1 MNVAEPFIRRPVA
14 TTLIVVSILIF
25 GIMGYRLL
33 PVSDLPL
40 VDFPTIQVNASLPG
54 ASPET
59 MAASVATPLEKQ
71 FSTIA
76 GVTSISSSNTQG
88 NTSITLQFDLSRSI
102 DAAAQD
108 VQSMIA
114 RAQRQLPPGMPSP
127 PSYQKVNPADS
138 PVLFLTLSSP
148 TLPLSQL
155 DRYAQNLLA
164 QRLSMVTGVAQV
176 NVFGSAKFAVR
187 VDTDPQQLASRMIG
201 IDQVAQ
207 AIASANVNRPTG
219 TLYGP
224 DRNYVID
231 TSGQLLKADEY
242 ESIVVAYRNGSPVR
256 LNEVAHVYAGVEN
269 ERSAGWYNG
278 ARTIYLA
285 VQRQPGTNT
294 VEVVDRIKALLPT
307 LEQQLPA
314 SVQLNIRSD
323 RSVPIRESV
332 DDVKFTLVLTVCL
345 VVLVIFLFLR
355 NVSATIIPS
364 LALPFS
370 IVGTFAVMAALGYSI
385 DNLSLMALTLSVGF
399 VVDDAIVMLENIVRH
414 MEMGKPRLQAALD
427 ASKEIA
433 FTIVSMT
440 LSLTAVFI
448 PVLFMGGVVGRLMH
462 EFAVTIAAAILV
474 SGLVSLT
481 LTPMLA
487 SRFLK
492 APHEIRHG
500 RLYKAMDRMFD
511 AWLSGYSWT
520 LRQTIRF
527 KSVTMLVS
535 ALLLV
540 GTVYLFTI
548 IPMGFIPTVDTGQLS
563 GQIETAQGLGF
574 DATVAKIK
582 DVMNVLRDDPNV
594 AGYTANVFGSG
605 GRLNV
610 DLKPRDERTLTADQ
624 IIEELR
630 PKLAR
635 IPGIRVFLTNPPA
648 IRIGGMMT
656 RSQYQY
662 TLQDP
667 DTEELYRVAP
677 RLEAAL
683 RGIDGI
689 VDVTSDLQIRN
700 PQIAV
705 DMNRDQIAALGLTV
719 DQVELALMSSY
730 GSRQISQIFAADDQ
744 YQVIL
749 QVDPKYQRDPAALSM
764 LYVQASGGRLVPLS
778 SVVTTRQTVG
788 PLSVNHT
795 GQSPSVTLSFNL
807 LPGIA
812 LGDAVARV
820 QAAARETLPATV
832 IGSFQGTAQAFQD
845 SMTGLGWVLALAIF
859 VIYVVL
865 GILYES
871 FIHPITILSGLPSAG
886 FGALLTLLIFRQ
898 DLNIYAFVGV
908 IMLVGLV
915 KKNGIMMIDFAIEAR
930 NREGLEASEAIY
942 QACRVR
948 FRPIMMTTM
957 AALMGTLPIALGV
970 GAGSEARR
978 PLGLAVVGGLIV
990 SQTLTLYV
998 TPVFYVYMEH
1008 FQEWLATAP
1017 HRRRVPAARHRAPG
1031 SRPPNAPRQDPE
1043 FGPTSSCTRR
1053 ATRTLRRR
1061 SGRS

>member
-14 TTLIVVSILIF
+14 TTLLVLSILIF

-33 PVSDLPL
+33 PVNDLPTI
-40 VDFPTIQVNASLPG
+40 DFPTIQVNAGLPG

-76 GVTSISSSNTQG
+76 GVSSISSSNTQG
-88 NTSITLQFDLSRSI
+88 STSITLQFDLSRSI

-127 PSYQKVNPADS
+127 PSFQKVNPADS

-155 DRYAQNLLA
+155 DRFAQNLLA
-164 QRLSMVTGVAQV
+164 QRLSMITGVAQV
-176 NVFGSAKFAVR
+176 SVYGSQKFAVR
-187 VDTDPQQLASRMIG
+187 VDVDPMQLASRMIG
-201 IDQVAQ
+201 IDQVAG
-207 AIASANVNRPTG
+207 AIDAANVNQPTG
-219 TLYGP
+219 TLFGP
-224 DRNYVID
+224 DRNFVIQ
-231 TSGQLLKADEY
+231 TSGQLMEAEQYKG
-242 ESIVVAYRNGSPVR
+242 IVIAWRKGSAVR
-256 LNEVAHVYAGVEN
+256 LGDVAHVYGGVEN
-269 ERSAGWYNG
+269 ERNAGWYNG

-294 VEVVDRIKALLPT
+294 VEVVDRIKAVLPQ
-307 LEQQLPA
+307 LKGQLPA
-314 SVQLNIRSD
+314 SVDLQVRSD
-323 RSVPIRESV
+323 RSIPIRDSV
-332 DDVKFTLVLTVCL
+332 NDVKFTLQLTVVL

-355 NVSATIIPS
+355 NVSATVIPS

-370 IVGTFAVMAALGYSI
+370 IVGTFAVMYVFGYSL

-414 MEMGKPRLQAALD
+414 MEMGKGRLQAALD
-427 ASKEIA
+427 GSKEIA

-440 LSLTAVFI
+440 LSLAAVFI

-462 EFAVTIAAAILV
+462 EFAVTIGAAILV

-481 LTPMLA
+481 LTPMLC

-492 APHEIRHG
+492 APHAVRHG
-500 RLYKAMDRMFD
+500 WSYNVMERMFE
-511 AWLSGYSWT
+511 AWLRGYSWS

-527 KSVTMLVS
+527 KGATMAVS
-535 ALLLV
+535 GLLLA

-548 IPMGFIPTVDTGQLS
+548 IPMGFIPSVDTGQLS
-563 GQIETAQGLGF
+563 GQVETLQGLGF
-574 DATVAKIK
+574 DATVARVK
-582 DVMNVLRDDPNV
+582 DVMNVLAHDENV

-610 DLKPRDERTLTADQ
+610 DLRPREARSLTADQ
-624 IIEELR
+624 VIESLR

-635 IPGIRVFLTNPPA
+635 IPGIRVFLVNPPS

-656 RSQYQY
+656 RSQYQF

-667 DTEELYRVAP
+667 DTDELYRSAAGF
-677 RLEAAL
+677 ETAL
-683 RGIDGI
+683 RSVEGIE
-689 VDVTSDLQIRN
+689 DVTSDLQLRN
-700 PQIAV
+700 PQLDV
-705 DMNRDQIAALGLTV
+705 DLDRDQIAALGLTV
-719 DQVELALMSSY
+719 DQVETALTSSY
-730 GSRQISQIFAADDQ
+730 GTRQVSQIFAPEDQ

-749 QVDPKYQRDPAALSM
+749 QVAPRFQRDPAALSL
-764 LYVQASGGRLVPLS
+764 LYLTSPTGTLVPLS
-778 SVVTTRQTVG
+778 AVVRTRQTVG

-795 GQSPSVTLSFNL
+795 GQLPSVTLSFNL
-807 LPGIA
+807 KPGVA
-812 LGDAVARV
+812 LGDAVTRV
-820 QAAARETLPATV
+820 QGLARDTLPAT
-832 IGSFQGTAQAFQD
+832 ISGSFQGTAQAFQD

-871 FIHPITILSGLPSAG
+871 FIHPLTILSGLPAAG
-886 FGALLTLLIFRQ
+886 FGALLTLILFRH

-930 NREGLEASEAIY
+930 RRGSLSASEAIY
-942 QACRVR
+942 EACRVR

-957 AALMGTLPIALGV
+957 AAMMGTLPIAFGW

-978 PLGLAVVGGLIV
+978 PLGLSVVGGLIV

-998 TPVFYVYMEH
+998 TPIFYIYMEQV
-1008 FQEWLATAP
+1008 QEWLA
-1017 HRRRVPAARHRAPG
+1017 RRKGAKTPELESAAV
-1031 SRPPNAPRQDPE
+1031 E
-1043 FGPTSSCTRR
+1043 
-1053 ATRTLRRR
+1053 
-1061 SGRS
+1061 

>member
-1 MNVAEPFIRRPVA
+1 MNLAEPFIRRPVA
-14 TTLIVVSILIF
+14 TTLLVVSILIF
-25 GIMGYRLL
+25 GAMGYRLL
-33 PVSDLPL
+33 PVNDLPT

-76 GVTSISSSNTQG
+76 GVSSINSSNSQG
-88 NTSITLQFDLSRSI
+88 STSITLQFDLSRSI

-127 PSYQKVNPADS
+127 PSFQKVNPADS
-138 PVLFLTLSSP
+138 PVLYLTLSSP
-148 TLPLSQL
+148 TLPLAQL

-176 NVFGSAKFAVR
+176 NVFGSQKFAVR
-187 VDTDPQQLASRMIG
+187 VDVDPMQLASRQIG

-207 AIASANVNRPTG
+207 AISSSNVNRPTG

-224 DRNYVID
+224 DRNYVIQA
-231 TSGQLLKADEY
+231 SGQLLDAGAYK
-242 ESIVVAYRNGSPVR
+242 SIVVAWRNGSPVR
-256 LNEVAHVYAGVEN
+256 LNEIANVYAGVEN
-269 ERSAGWYNG
+269 ERNAGWYNG

-294 VEVVDRIKALLPT
+294 VEVVDRIKELLPQ

-314 SVQLNIRSD
+314 SVQLRVRSD
-323 RSVPIRESV
+323 RAVPIRESV
-332 DDVKFTLVLTVCL
+332 DDVKFTLLLTVCL

-355 NVSATIIPS
+355 NISATIIPS

-370 IVGTFAVMAALGYSI
+370 IVGTFAVMYALGYSL

-399 VVDDAIVMLENIVRH
+399 VVDDAIVMLENVVRH

-427 ASKEIA
+427 GSKEIA

-440 LSLTAVFI
+440 LSLAAVFI
-448 PVLFMGGVVGRLMH
+448 PVLFMGGVVGRLMR
-462 EFAVTIAAAILV
+462 EFAVTIGAAILV

-481 LTPMLA
+481 LTPMLC

-492 APHEIRHG
+492 APHAIRHG
-500 RLYKAMDRMFD
+500 WFYNVMERGFD
-511 AWLSGYSWT
+511 LWLRGYSWS

-527 KSVTMLVS
+527 KGATMLVS
-535 ALLLV
+535 ALLLG
-540 GTVYLFTI
+540 GTVYLFAI
-548 IPMGFIPTVDTGQLS
+548 IPMGFIPSVDTGQLS
-563 GQIETAQGLGF
+563 GQIETIQGLGF
-574 DATVAKIK
+574 DATVARVK
-582 DVMNVLRDDPNV
+582 DVMNVLKGDPNV

-610 DLKPRDERTLTADQ
+610 DLKPRNQRALDADR
-624 IIEELR
+624 IIEDLR

-635 IPGIRVFLTNPPA
+635 IPGVRVFLTNPPA

-667 DTEELYRVAP
+667 DTDELYRSAP
-677 RLEAAL
+677 QFEVAL
-683 RGIDGI
+683 RAIDGI
-689 VDVTSDLQIRN
+689 EDVTSDLQIRN
-700 PQIAV
+700 PQINV
-705 DMNRDQIAALGLTV
+705 DLDRDQIAALGLTV
-719 DQVELALMSSY
+719 DQVESALTSAY
-730 GSRQISQIFAADDQ
+730 GSRQVSQIFAPDDQ

-749 QVDPKYQRDPAALSM
+749 QVAPQYQRDPAALSL
-764 LYVQASGGRLVPLS
+764 LYVQTDAGRLVPLS
-778 SVVTTRQTVG
+778 TVVATRQTVG

-795 GQSPSVTLSFNL
+795 GQLPSVTLSFNL
-807 LPGIA
+807 RPGIA

-820 QAAARETLPATV
+820 QAVARETLPAT
-832 IGSFQGTAQAFQD
+832 ISGNFQGTAQAFQE

-871 FIHPITILSGLPSAG
+871 FIHPLTILSGLPAAG
-886 FGALLTLLIFRQ
+886 FGALLTLLLFKH
-898 DLNIYAFVGV
+898 DLNIYAFVGI

-930 NREGLEASEAIY
+930 RRDSLSAADAIY

-957 AALMGTLPIALGV
+957 AALVGTLPIALGW

-978 PLGLAVVGGLIV
+978 PLGLSVVGGLLV
-990 SQTLTLYV
+990 SQTLTLYI
-998 TPVFYVYMEH
+998 TPIYYIYLEH
-1008 FQEWLATAP
+1008 FQDWLA
-1017 HRRRVPAARHRAPG
+1017 RRKAAAQPALQRVGAAMDG
-1031 SRPPNAPRQDPE
+1031 SESEA
-1043 FGPTSSCTRR
+1043 
-1053 ATRTLRRR
+1053 
-1061 SGRS
+1061 

>member
-1 MNVAEPFIRRPVA
+1 MNFAETFIRRPVA
-14 TTLIVVSILIF
+14 TTLLVLSILIF

-33 PVSDLPL
+33 PVSDLPT
-40 VDFPTIQVNASLPG
+40 VDFPTIQVNAGLPG

-76 GVTSISSSNTQG
+76 GVTSISSSNSLG

-127 PSYQKVNPADS
+127 PSFQKVNPADA

-176 NVFGSAKFAVR
+176 NVFGSQKFAVR
-187 VDTDPQQLASRMIG
+187 IDADPLQLASRQIG

-207 AIASANVNRPTG
+207 AVAASNVNRPTG

-224 DRNYVID
+224 DRNFVIQS
-231 TSGQLLKADEY
+231 SGQLLDAAAY
-242 ESIVVAYRNGSPVR
+242 NNIVVAWRNGSPVR
-256 LNEVAHVYAGVEN
+256 LNEVAHVFAGVEN
-269 ERSAGWYNG
+269 ERNAGWYNG

-285 VQRQPGTNT
+285 IQRQPGTNT
-294 VEVVDRIKALLPT
+294 VEVVDRIKALLPD

-314 SVQLNIRSD
+314 SVQLRVRSD
-323 RSVPIRESV
+323 RAVPIRESV
-332 DDVKFTLVLTVCL
+332 NDVKFTLLLTVCL

-370 IVGTFAVMAALGYSI
+370 VVGTFAVMYAFGYSL

-427 ASKEIA
+427 GSKEIA

-440 LSLTAVFI
+440 LSLAAVFI
-448 PVLFMGGVVGRLMH
+448 PVFFMGGVVGRLMH
-462 EFAVTIAAAILV
+462 EFAVTIGAAILV

-492 APHEIRHG
+492 APHSIRHG
-500 RLYKAMDRMFD
+500 RFYNAMERVFD
-511 AWLSGYSWT
+511 GWLRGYSWS

-527 KSVTMLVS
+527 KAATMFVS
-535 ALLLV
+535 LLLLV
-540 GTVYLFTI
+540 GTVYLFTV
-548 IPMGFIPTVDTGQLS
+548 IPMGFIPNVDTGQLA
-563 GQIETAQGLGF
+563 GQVETLQGQGF
-574 DATVAKIK
+574 EATVGQMQQ
-582 DVMNVLRDDPNV
+582 VMKVMASDPNV
-594 AGYTANVFGSG
+594 SGYTANVFGSG

-610 DLKPRDERTLTADQ
+610 DLKPREERALTADQ
-624 IIEELR
+624 VIEVLR
-630 PKLAR
+630 PKFAR

-656 RSQYQY
+656 RSQYQF

-667 DTEELYRVAP
+667 DTEELYRFAP
-677 RLEAAL
+677 RFEAAL
-683 RGIDGI
+683 REVDGI
-689 VDVTSDLQIRN
+689 EDVTSDLQIKN
-700 PQIAV
+700 PQLAV
-705 DMNRDQIAALGLTV
+705 DLNRDQIAALGLTV
-719 DQVELALMSSY
+719 DQVQLALNSAFA
-730 GSRQISQIFAADDQ
+730 SRQVSQIFAPDDQ

-749 QVDPKYQRDPAALSM
+749 QVAPQFQRDPAALSL
-764 LYVQASGGRLVPLS
+764 LYVTAPGNKLVPLS
-778 SVVTTRQTVG
+778 TVATTRQTVG

-795 GQSPSVTLSFNL
+795 GQLPSVTLSFNL
-807 LPGIA
+807 RPGVA
-812 LGDAVARV
+812 LGDAVAGV
-820 QAAARETLPATV
+820 QEVARQTLPATV
-832 IGSFQGTAQAFQD
+832 SGSFQGTAQAFQE
-845 SMTGLGWVLALAIF
+845 SMQGLGWVLALAIF

-871 FIHPITILSGLPSAG
+871 FIHPFTILSGLPAAG
-886 FGALLTLLIFRQ
+886 FGALLTLLVFKH

-930 NREGLEASEAIY
+930 KRDNLDAAEAIY

-957 AALMGTLPIALGV
+957 AALTGTLPIALGM

-978 PLGLAVVGGLIV
+978 PLGLAVVGGLVV

-998 TPVFYVYMEH
+998 TPVFYIYMEH
-1008 FQEWLATAP
+1008 LQEWLAG
-1017 HRRRVPAARHRAPG
+1017 RRAARKSALEGAPAAAVVDERG
-1031 SRPPNAPRQDPE
+1031 
-1043 FGPTSSCTRR
+1043 
-1053 ATRTLRRR
+1053 
-1061 SGRS
+1061 